1 MKEQLEGIGS
11 EVTLEDFKVKDNVVV
26 LIFDDFKLKI
36 LPETYEEFKFKLG
49 TVYKKDC
56 LSQVLFINDKYLAE
70 KYLISKASKHM
81 YSVFEAKKVLEKKFD
96 DMSNDSIEA
105 AIADLIE
112 SDVLDDTKYAKQYKD
127 FFDDNYYGKY
137 FVTNY
142 LSLKQ
147 VDPKIINDLVFD
159 QKLEEVKGQKYFEL
173 IKNKYVSSNIIR
185 QKKKIYD
192 CLLKR
197 GFGTNISS
205 SIVDSIKVDPVQEEK
220 KLIKSYLKCKKK
232 YENNKLLDSR
242 NINDKVIS
250 HLVHE
255 GYNYD
260 DVMKVI
266 DLDKNGDIK
275 ND

>member
-1 MKEQLEGIGS
+1 MKERLEGIGN
-11 EVTLEDFKVKDNVVV
+11 EVTLEDFKVKDNIVV

-36 LPETYEEFKFKLG
+36 LPDTYEEFKFKLG
-49 TVYKKDC
+49 TIYKKDF
-56 LSQVLFINDKYLAE
+56 LFQVLFINDKYLAE
-70 KYLISKASKHM
+70 KYLMSKASKHM
-81 YSVFEAKKVLEKKFD
+81 YSIFEAKKILEKKFD
-96 DMSNDSIEA
+96 DISADSIES
-105 AIADLIE
+105 AISDLVS
-112 SDVLDDTKYAKQYKD
+112 SDVLDDTKYARQYKD

-137 FVTNY
+137 YITNY

-147 VDPKIINDLVFD
+147 VDAKIINNLFFD
-159 QKLEEVKGQKYFEL
+159 QALEEDKAKKYFDL
-173 IKNKYVSSNIIR
+173 IKNKCVSNNIIG

-205 SIVDSIKVDPVQEEK
+205 SIVNSIKVDPAQEEK
-220 KLIKSYLKCKKK
+220 KLIRSYLKSKRK
-232 YENNKLLDSR
+232 YENNKLLDLR
-242 NINDKVIS
+242 VTNDKIVS

-260 DVMKVI
+260 DVI
-266 DLDKNGDIK
+266 RIIELDKNGELK